1 MIIIHYYILNYM
13 KLFQVMGSQSWM
25 IIFETS
31 NYDLVTTG
39 DPPCHHDLWWRLRK
53 LLYNILMTLWSYVTY
68 VCFPTI
74 KQYKTYS
81 LNRFPIEKQHF
92 TLAKWKKKTS
102 AQKIHLDSR
111 QLASLFPT
119 SYKPRLIVE
128 FPIVF
133 PMNSHEIPWN
143 PRSLVKRISVPST
156 FAQSPRAK
164 IWPEAKGTPSPAL
177 DKAWLVL

>member
-13 KLFQVMGSQSWM
+13 KLFQVMGSQSW
-25 IIFETS
+25 I
-31 NYDLVTTG
+31 
-39 DPPCHHDLWWRLRK
+39 HHDLWWRLRK
-53 LLYNILMTLWSYVTY
+53 LLYHILMILWSYVTY

-102 AQKIHLDSR
+102 AQQIHLDSR

-119 SYKPRLIVE
+119 SYKPPLIVE

-133 PMNSHEIPWN
+133 PMNSHEIPWIPMN
-143 PRSLVKRISVPST
+143 SLTGPAPLWSASLCRAPLHSRPRQRYGQKPKERHLLRLTRLGWCYNTDRK
-156 FAQSPRAK
+156 
-164 IWPEAKGTPSPAL
+164 
-177 DKAWLVL
+177 